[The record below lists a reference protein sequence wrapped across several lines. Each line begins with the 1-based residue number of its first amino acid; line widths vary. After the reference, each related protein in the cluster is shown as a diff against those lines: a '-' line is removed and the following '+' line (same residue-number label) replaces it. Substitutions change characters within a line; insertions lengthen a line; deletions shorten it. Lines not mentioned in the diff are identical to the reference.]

1 MSGTFSPDGSRIAF
15 WKDEKYWLA
24 GPNGEEPR
32 PLMDLERKY
41 QFRGPKW
48 SPDGQRILYL
58 KNTFGTRDGSIEAR
72 SASDGSTT
80 TLLAGMGLLDF
91 WWTPD
96 NRLIYSAAA
105 TSEDATY
112 DLWERHIDPKTLSS
126 VGEPRRLTRWVGHS
140 PGFVSISTDGKRI
153 VTTKGYSL
161 SDVYVAELEPNRA
174 KLKPENRLTLDTRS
188 DWPSSWTP
196 GGKEIL
202 FFSDRNGVFNIFKQS
217 PTSQDAELIVRG
229 KEDARSPQL
238 SADGR
243 WLLYMAW
250 PDRQQKEP
258 VRIMRTVP
266 SGGPGDVVL
275 EAAGAFKSGI
285 SFSPTGEQDPEAKG
299 SRSFPD
305 FRCPT
310 APSGSCVVAEAE
322 QDSVVFTYFD
332 PTRGRGMEAARIR
345 TSPSKFF
352 WDLSPDGSHVAYGEF
367 RSSPMDHISVLSLKD
382 QASRD
387 IPLNTWTNLNSI
399 SWSTDGRDLF
409 ISTFKREGSDLL
421 HIGLDGKIDVL
432 SQLTGRWF
440 GTARPSPDDRFLA
453 FGLRTVDSNVW
464 LIETK

>member
-1 MSGTFSPDGSRIAF
+1 VSGTFSPDGSHIAF

-32 PLMDLERKY
+32 PLMELERRY

-48 SPDGQRILYL
+48 SPDGSRIVYL

-80 TLLAGMGLLDF
+80 TLLAAMGLLDF
-91 WWTPD
+91 WWTSD

-112 DLWERHIDPKTLSS
+112 DLWERHIDPKTLSM

-153 VTTKGYSL
+153 VTTKGYSQ
-161 SDVYVAELEPNRA
+161 SDVYVAELESNRA
-174 KLKPENRLTLDTRS
+174 KLKPEQRLTLDTRS
-188 DWPSSWTP
+188 DLPSSWTRD
-196 GGKEIL
+196 GKEIL
-202 FFSDRNGVFNIFKQS
+202 FFSDRNGAFNIFKQS
-217 PTSQDAELIVRG
+217 PNSQDAELIVRG

-243 WLLYMAW
+243 WLLYTVW
-250 PDRQQKEP
+250 PDRAQKQP
-258 VRIMRTVP
+258 VRVMRTAP
-266 SGGPGDVVL
+266 AGGPSELVL

-285 SFSPTGEQDPEAKG
+285 SFSPTGEQDPQGKG
-299 SRSFPD
+299 LRSFPE
-305 FRCPT
+305 FRCPSNPA
-310 APSGSCVVAEAE
+310 APCVVAEAE

-332 PTRGRGMEAARIR
+332 PVRGRGAEAARLRIP
-345 TSPSKFF
+345 PSTLF
-352 WDLSPDGSHVAYGEF
+352 WDISPDGSRLAYGES
-367 RSSPMDHISVLSLKD
+367 RSSPMDHVSVLSLKD

-387 IPLNTWTNLNSI
+387 IPLNAETNLSSI
-399 SWSTDGRDLF
+399 SWSADGRDLF
-409 ISTFKREGSDLL
+409 IATFKREGSDLL
-421 HIGLDGKIDVL
+421 HVSSDGKVDVL
-432 SQLTGRWF
+432 SQVTGRWF
-440 GTARPSPDDRFLA
+440 GPPRPSPDDRFLA